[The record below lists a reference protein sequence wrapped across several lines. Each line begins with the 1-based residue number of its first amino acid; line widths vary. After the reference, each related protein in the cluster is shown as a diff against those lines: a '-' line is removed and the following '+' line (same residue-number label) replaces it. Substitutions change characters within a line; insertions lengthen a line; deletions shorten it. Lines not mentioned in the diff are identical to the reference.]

1 MGTKINLE
9 KFTGQ
14 KDFNMWKIKMEA
26 LLITQG
32 LGNAIEPDFKKDRLE
47 GSSSTTPEQTAE
59 IDKKARST
67 IILSLGDS
75 VIREVAKERTVAGL
89 WSKLENL
96 YMTKSL
102 ANRLYIKKKMFSL
115 RMIEGSSLDE
125 HIDEFNKVCDALE
138 TIDEGLSDES
148 KALLLI
154 SSLPKSY
161 EHFVDALLY
170 GRQSLSLEEVK
181 SALGTKK
188 LEDKQEKADSE
199 SGEGL
204 MARGRPEK
212 REGKGKKQ
220 GRSKSK
226 QKQLKCFHCHKEGHF
241 KRDCPERKSKIK
253 DSKDKVGNAAIAT
266 DESSYETAEVLIASK
281 ENIQVGIGTV
291 SLKMFDGVVREITQV
306 RHVPDLKRN
315 LISVGMLDQMGC
327 IVKAEKGVLRV
338 IKGSM
343 VIMKGNKNNGLY
355 VLNGQTVIGEASV
368 TESGEDKSK
377 LWHLRLG
384 HMSEKGLKE
393 LEKKGVFGKDQ
404 LNSLGFCEDCIL
416 GKASRI
422 KFESA
427 VHTTKEKL
435 GYIHSD
441 LWGPAQVTSL
451 GGCKF
456 FLTFIDDFSRMV
468 WVYALKTKDEVLEKF
483 KRWKVLVEN
492 QTNLKVKVLRTDN
505 GLEYC
510 NKLFEDYC
518 ENNGILRHKT
528 VTYTPQQ
535 NGLAERMNRT
545 LMEKVRCL
553 LIHSKLPKTLWAEA
567 LNTACYLVNR
577 SPSTAIGCKTPM
589 ELWLGRVADYS
600 KLRIFGC
607 EAYAHVKQRKL
618 EARALKCRFLGYPEG
633 VKGYRLWC
641 TDFKPPKCIISR
653 DVTFNEAEMLNKGRS
668 SEFKEKNPEAEDDK
682 IQFEVEHAE
691 DKKSET
697 PTTEES
703 EEVDDGPYDE
713 EGSESTKSGGNTY
726 QLARDRKRRTI
737 RPPKRYVV
745 ADLIAYALSAAH
757 EINDD
762 EPKTYQEAITSKNNL
777 EWKKA
782 MDEEVE
788 SLMKNETW
796 KLIKKPEKKKAVSCK
811 WIYKIKEGIPGAE
824 PRRFKVMLVARGFTQ
839 REGIDFTEVFSPVM
853 DVKTAFLHGELQEE
867 IIMDQLE
874 GYEVPGKRDYVCL
887 LKKSLYG
894 LKQSPRQWYLR
905 EISKK
910 RRIYLLLY
918 VDDMLIACHDMAE
931 IDQLKG
937 LLRSEFEMKD
947 IGPAKKILGVEIIR
961 NRKAGTMFLTQK
973 DYIEKVLV
981 RFGMNES
988 KPVQTPLASHFKLSA
1003 AMCPQTAAKQ
1013 QEMSKV
1019 PYSNAVGSL
1028 MYAMVLTRPDIS
1040 HALSVVS
1047 RFMSNQGTDH
1057 WRAVKWVMRYL
1068 RGTTEYG
1075 LLYGGTGNKE
1085 NILVGYVDSDFA
1097 GDLDKRRSLTGYLF
1111 TLGGCTVNWKATL
1124 QNVVALSTTE
1134 AEYTAAAEALK
1145 EAIWLKGMI
1154 IELGAE
1160 QDSVEVYCDSQSAIH
1175 LSKNQ
1180 THHEKTKHIDV
1191 KLHFVR
1197 LEVSRGAIKLLKIN
1211 TEENPADML
1220 TKAVP
1225 SAKFN
1230 LCMNLAGIC
1239 RN

>member
-14 KDFNMWKIKMEA
+14 NDFNMWKIKIEA

-32 LGNAIEPDFKKDRLE
+32 LGNAIEPDFKKEGQE
-47 GSSSTTPEQTAE
+47 GSSSTTPEQAAE
-59 IDKKARST
+59 IDKNARST
-67 IILSLGDS
+67 IILSLWDS

-89 WSKLENL
+89 WTKLENL

-115 RMIEGSSLDE
+115 RMIKGSSLDE
-125 HIDEFNKVCDALE
+125 HIDEFNKVCNALE

-170 GRQSLSLEEVK
+170 GGQSLSLEEVK

-188 LEDKQEKADSE
+188 LKDKQEKTDSE

-204 MARGRPEK
+204 MARGKPKK
-212 REGKGKKQ
+212 REGKRKKQ

-253 DSKDKVGNAAIAT
+253 DSKDKVGNASIAT

-281 ENIQVGIGTV
+281 EKIQGEWVLDSRCTFHMCPNRNYFTSYQSCDGGMILMGNNFICKVVGIGTV

-355 VLNGQTVIGEASV
+355 VMNGQTVIGEASV
-368 TESGEDKSK
+368 TESGVDKTK

-384 HMSEKGLKE
+384 HISEKGLKE
-393 LEKKGVFGKDQ
+393 LEKKGAFGKDQ
-404 LNSLGFCEDCIL
+404 LNSLGLCEDCIL
-416 GKASRI
+416 GKASKI

-427 VHTTKEKL
+427 IHTTKEKL

-505 GLEYC
+505 ELEYC

-518 ENNGILRHKT
+518 EKNGILRHKT

-535 NGLAERMNRT
+535 NGLAKRMNRT

-553 LIHSKLPKTLWAEA
+553 LIHSKLPKALWAET
-567 LNTACYLVNR
+567 LNTACYL
-577 SPSTAIGCKTPM
+577 G
-589 ELWLGRVADYS
+589 
-600 KLRIFGC
+600 
-607 EAYAHVKQRKL
+607 KL

-653 DVTFNEAEMLNKGRS
+653 DVTFNDAEMLNKRRS
-668 SEFKEKNPEAEDDK
+668 SALKEKNPETEDDK

-691 DKKSET
+691 DKKSQT

-703 EEVDDGPYDE
+703 GEVDDGSYDE
-713 EGSESTKSGGNTY
+713 EGSESTESGGNTY
-726 QLARDRKRRTI
+726 QLARDRKKRTI
-737 RPPKRYVV
+737 RPPKRYAVV
-745 ADLIAYALSAAH
+745 DLIAYALSAAH

-762 EPKTYQEAITSKNNL
+762 EPKTYQEAITSKNSL
-777 EWKKA
+777 EWKRA

-796 KLIKKPEKKKAVSCK
+796 KLIRKPEKKKDVNCK

-824 PRRFKVMLVARGFTQ
+824 PRRFKARLVARGFTQ
-839 REGIDFTEVFSPVM
+839 REGIDFTEVFSPVVRHASIRVILALVAVQDMHLEQM

-867 IIMDQLE
+867 IVMDQPE
-874 GYEVPGKRDYVCL
+874 G
-887 LKKSLYG
+887 
-894 LKQSPRQWYLR
+894 
-905 EISKK
+905 EISER

-918 VDDMLIACHDMAE
+918 VDDILIACHDKAE
-931 IDQLKG
+931 IDQLKR
-937 LLRSEFEMKD
+937 LLSSEFEMKD
-947 IGPAKKILGVEIIR
+947 IGHAKKILGVEIIR

-1003 AMCPQTAAKQ
+1003 AMCPQTAAEQ
-1013 QEMSKV
+1013 QEMSEV

-1047 RFMSNQGTDH
+1047 R
-1057 WRAVKWVMRYL
+1057 
-1068 RGTTEYG
+1068 GTTEYG
-1075 LLYGGTGNKE
+1075 LLYGGTGNKG

-1097 GDLDKRRSLTGYLF
+1097 GDLNKRRSLPGYLF

-1124 QNVVALSTTE
+1124 QNLVALSTTE
-1134 AEYTAAAEALK
+1134 AEYIAAAEALK
-1145 EAIWLKGMI
+1145 EAIWLKGMVT
-1154 IELGAE
+1154 ELGAE
-1160 QDSVEVYCDSQSAIH
+1160 QDSVEVYCDSRSAIH

-1191 KLHFVR
+1191 KLHFLR
-1197 LEVSRGAIKLLKIN
+1197 LEVSRGAVKLLKIN
-1211 TEENPADML
+1211 TEENPTDML

-1239 RN
+1239 GN

>member
-1 MGTKINLE
+1 MGTKIDME

-14 KDFNMWKIKMEA
+14 NDFNMWKIKMEV

-32 LGNAIEPDFKKDRLE
+32 LGNTIEPASKKE
-47 GSSSTTPEQTAE
+47 GMEGYSSTTPEQATE

-75 VIREVAKERTVAGL
+75 VIREVAKERTIAGL
-89 WSKLENL
+89 WTKLENL

-115 RMIEGSSLDE
+115 RMVEGSSLDE

-170 GRQSLSLEEVK
+170 RRQTLSLEEVK

-188 LEDKQEKADSE
+188 LKDKQGKADSE
-199 SGEGL
+199 S
-204 MARGRPEK
+204 
-212 REGKGKKQ
+212 
-220 GRSKSK
+220 
-226 QKQLKCFHCHKEGHF
+226 
-241 KRDCPERKSKIK
+241 
-253 DSKDKVGNAAIAT
+253 
-266 DESSYETAEVLIASK
+266 
-281 ENIQVGIGTV
+281 
-291 SLKMFDGVVREITQV
+291 
-306 RHVPDLKRN
+306 
-315 LISVGMLDQMGC
+315 DQMGC
-327 IVKAEKGVLRV
+327 TVKAKKGVLRV

-355 VLNGQTVIGEASV
+355 VMNRQTVIGEASI

-404 LNSLGFCEDCIL
+404 LNSLGFCKDYIL

-422 KFESA
+422 KFES
-427 VHTTKEKL
+427 VIHTTKEKL
-435 GYIHSD
+435 GYIHFH
-441 LWGPAQVTSL
+441 LWGPAHVTSL
-451 GGCKF
+451 GGCKI

-468 WVYALKTKDEVLEKF
+468 WVYALKSKDEVLERF

-505 GLEYC
+505 ELEYY

-518 ENNGILRHKT
+518 EKNGVLRHKT
-528 VTYTPQQ
+528 VTFTPQQ

-553 LIHSKLPKTLWAEA
+553 LIHSKLPKALWAEA

-589 ELWLGRVADYS
+589 ELWLGR
-600 KLRIFGC
+600 G
-607 EAYAHVKQRKL
+607 KL
-618 EARALKCRFLGYPEG
+618 EARALKYKFLGYPEG

-653 DVTFNEAEMLNKGRS
+653 DVTFNEAEMLNKRRS
-668 SEFKEKNPEAEDDK
+668 SEIKEKKPEAEDEK
-682 IQFEVEHAE
+682 IQFEVEHVKG
-691 DKKSET
+691 KKTET
-697 PTTEES
+697 LTTEES
-703 EEVDDGPYDE
+703 GKVDDGSYAE
-713 EGSESTKSGGNTY
+713 EELKSTECGSNTY

-737 RPPKRYVV
+737 RPPKRYAV
-745 ADLIAYALSAAH
+745 ADLIAYALSTAQ

-762 EPKTYQEAITSKNNL
+762 EPKTYQEAITSNNNL
-777 EWKKA
+777 EWKRA

-788 SLMKNETW
+788 SLMKNEAW
-796 KLIKKPEKKKAVSCK
+796 KLIKKPEKKKAASCK
-811 WIYKIKEGIPGAE
+811 WIYKIKEGIPGPE
-824 PRRFKVMLVARGFTQ
+824 PRRFKARLVARGFTQ
-839 REGIDFTEVFSPVM
+839 REGIDFTEVFSPVVRHASIRVILALVAVQDMHLEQM
-853 DVKTAFLHGELQEE
+853 DVKTAFLHGGLQEE
-867 IIMDQLE
+867 IVMEQPE
-874 GYEVPGKRDYVCL
+874 GYEVPCKRDYVCL

-905 EISKK
+905 
-910 RRIYLLLY
+910 
-918 VDDMLIACHDMAE
+918 
-931 IDQLKG
+931 
-937 LLRSEFEMKD
+937 
-947 IGPAKKILGVEIIR
+947 
-961 NRKAGTMFLTQK
+961 
-973 DYIEKVLV
+973 
-981 RFGMNES
+981 
-988 KPVQTPLASHFKLSA
+988 
-1003 AMCPQTAAKQ
+1003 
-1013 QEMSKV
+1013 
-1019 PYSNAVGSL
+1019 
-1028 MYAMVLTRPDIS
+1028 
-1040 HALSVVS
+1040 
-1047 RFMSNQGTDH
+1047 
-1057 WRAVKWVMRYL
+1057 
-1068 RGTTEYG
+1068 GTTKYRK
-1075 LLYGGTGNKE
+1075 LYGGSGNE
-1085 NILVGYVDSDFA
+1085 GNILVGYADSDFA
-1097 GDLDKRRSLTGYLF
+1097 GDLDKKKSLIGYLF

-1124 QNVVALSTTE
+1124 HNIVALPTTE

-1145 EAIWLKGMI
+1145 EAIWVKGMVT
-1154 IELGAE
+1154 ELGAE
-1160 QDSVEVYCDSQSAIH
+1160 QDLVDVYYDSQSGIH
-1175 LSKNQ
+1175 LIKSQ
-1180 THHEKTKHIDV
+1180 THHEKTKYIDV

-1197 LEVSRGAIKLLKIN
+1197 LEVSRGAVKLLKIN

-1220 TKAVP
+1220 TKAVT

>member
-1 MGTKINLE
+1 MGTKIDLE

-14 KDFNMWKIKMEA
+14 NDFNMWNKIEA

-32 LGNAIEPDFKKDRLE
+32 LGNAIEPDFKKEGLE
-47 GSSSTTPEQTAE
+47 GSSSTTPKQAVE

-67 IILSLGDS
+67 IIFSLGDS

-89 WSKLENL
+89 WTKLENL

-115 RMIEGSSLDE
+115 RMMEGSSLDE

-138 TIDEGLSDES
+138 TINEGLSDES

-170 GRQSLSLEEVK
+170 GRQTLSLEEVK

-188 LEDKQEKADSE
+188 LKDKQEKADSE

-212 REGKGKKQ
+212 REGKWKKQ

-226 QKQLKCFHCHKEGHF
+226 HKQLKCLHCHKEGHF

-266 DESSYETAEVLIASK
+266 DESNYETAEVLIASK
-281 ENIQVGIGTV
+281 EKIQGEWVLDSGCTFHMCPNRNYFTSYQSCDSGMVLMGNNSICKVVGIGTV

-327 IVKAEKGVLRV
+327 I
-338 IKGSM
+338 GSM

-456 FLTFIDDFSRMV
+456 FLTFVDDFSRMV

-492 QTNLKVKVLRTDN
+492 QTNMKVKVLRTDN

-518 ENNGILRHKT
+518 EKNGILRHKT

-577 SPSTAIGCKTPM
+577 SPPTAIGCKTPM

-607 EAYAHVKQRKL
+607 EVYAHVKQGKL

-641 TDFKPPKCIISR
+641 IDFKPPKCIISR
-653 DVTFNEAEMLNKGRS
+653 DVIFNEAEMLNKRRS

-691 DKKSET
+691 YKKSET
-697 PTTEES
+697 PTTKES

-713 EGSESTKSGGNTY
+713 EGSESTESGGNTY

-737 RPPKRYVV
+737 RLPKRYAVT
-745 ADLIAYALSAAH
+745 DLIAYALSAAH

-762 EPKTYQEAITSKNNL
+762 ELKTYQEAITSKNSL

-788 SLMKNETW
+788 SLIKNETW

-824 PRRFKVMLVARGFTQ
+824 PRRFKARSVARGFTQ
-839 REGIDFTEVFSPVM
+839 REGIDFTEVCI
-853 DVKTAFLHGELQEE
+853 H
-867 IIMDQLE
+867 
-874 GYEVPGKRDYVCL
+874 
-887 LKKSLYG
+887 KSHPCTCG
-894 LKQSPRQWYLR
+894 CAR
-905 EISKK
+905 
-910 RRIYLLLY
+910 
-918 VDDMLIACHDMAE
+918 H
-931 IDQLKG
+931 
-937 LLRSEFEMKD
+937 
-947 IGPAKKILGVEIIR
+947 
-961 NRKAGTMFLTQK
+961 
-973 DYIEKVLV
+973 
-981 RFGMNES
+981 
-988 KPVQTPLASHFKLSA
+988 AS
-1003 AMCPQTAAKQ
+1003 
-1013 QEMSKV
+1013 
-1019 PYSNAVGSL
+1019 
-1028 MYAMVLTRPDIS
+1028 
-1040 HALSVVS
+1040 
-1047 RFMSNQGTDH
+1047 
-1057 WRAVKWVMRYL
+1057 
-1068 RGTTEYG
+1068 
-1075 LLYGGTGNKE
+1075 
-1085 NILVGYVDSDFA
+1085 
-1097 GDLDKRRSLTGYLF
+1097 
-1111 TLGGCTVNWKATL
+1111 
-1124 QNVVALSTTE
+1124 
-1134 AEYTAAAEALK
+1134 
-1145 EAIWLKGMI
+1145 
-1154 IELGAE
+1154 
-1160 QDSVEVYCDSQSAIH
+1160 
-1175 LSKNQ
+1175 
-1180 THHEKTKHIDV
+1180 
-1191 KLHFVR
+1191 
-1197 LEVSRGAIKLLKIN
+1197 
-1211 TEENPADML
+1211 
-1220 TKAVP
+1220 
-1225 SAKFN
+1225 
-1230 LCMNLAGIC
+1230 
-1239 RN
+1239 